1 MRIYANDGV
10 PHEVAPRSYVRWK
23 NSMKSAKVV
32 GKTTEN
38 LQKSLEKCIF
48 SPELIVLMKQKLS
61 YIMVVDDLYLFHI
74 DGPVAILM
82 FVVPFV
88 SGIVE

>member
-10 PHEVAPRSYVRWK
+10 PHEVAPRLFVLLS
-23 NSMKSAKVV
+23 NSPVTIMSV
-32 GKTTEN
+32 
-38 LQKSLEKCIF
+38 
-48 SPELIVLMKQKLS
+48 KQKLS
-61 YIMVVDDLYLFHI
+61 YIMVVDDLYLLHI

>member
-10 PHEVAPRSYVRWK
+10 PLHVAPRSFVLLS
-23 NSMKSAKVV
+23 NSPVTIMSV
-32 GKTTEN
+32 
-38 LQKSLEKCIF
+38 
-48 SPELIVLMKQKLS
+48 KQKLS
-61 YIMVVDDLYLFHI
+61 YIMVVDDLYLLHI

>member
-10 PHEVAPRSYVRWK
+10 PHEVAPRLFVLLP
-23 NSMKSAKVV
+23 NSPVTIMSV
-32 GKTTEN
+32 
-38 LQKSLEKCIF
+38 
-48 SPELIVLMKQKLS
+48 KQKLS
-61 YIMVVDDLYLFHI
+61 NIMVVDDLYLLHI

>member
-32 GKTTEN
+32 GKTAEY
-38 LQKSLEKCIF
+38 LQKSLEKR
-48 SPELIVLMKQKLS
+48 QKISKSRWKNVFFPLN
-61 YIMVVDDLYLFHI
+61 L
-74 DGPVAILM
+74 
-82 FVVPFV
+82 
-88 SGIVE
+88 